1 MLSFH
6 TVAPE
11 ELPIEERPVNMD
23 DLDGETHQE
32 RYAGRR

>member
-11 ELPIEERPVNMD
+11 DLGEETPVNSN
-23 DLDGETHQE
+23 DLDGATHQE